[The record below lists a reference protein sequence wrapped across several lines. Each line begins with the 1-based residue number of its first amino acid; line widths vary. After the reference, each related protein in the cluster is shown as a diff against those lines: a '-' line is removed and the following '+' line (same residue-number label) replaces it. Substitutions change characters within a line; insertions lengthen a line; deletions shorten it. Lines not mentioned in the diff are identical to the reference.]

1 MPGAYTSS
9 RANGIQLSFWLQLR
23 FKWRRNDVQPNA
35 PAILHARELRIRQHK
50 MMFWLHLSVL
60 DIFCTS
66 FNEVR
71 SILSLSTYYVNR
83 YYGLFFLPFNHMIS
97 GIYESVLIISSW
109 LLFRTLERTNSQT
122 LPASLS
128 EVDQVIHFRYSS
140 DLVHVLFYGVW
151 SREYKNGEKPDF
163 TRKISLSAAME
174 PMGLEPMTSRVWGE
188 RSSQLSY
195 DSGFTRYSK
204 VSWKENPPSSWWR
217 E

>member
-66 FNEVR
+66 FNEFR

-151 SREYKNGEKPDF
+151 SNDLTPFIILGANRCLILGHSMQTNERHYSFSDQRRLNSIRSK
-163 TRKISLSAAME
+163 LSSEQPA
-174 PMGLEPMTSRVWGE
+174 
-188 RSSQLSY
+188 
-195 DSGFTRYSK
+195 
-204 VSWKENPPSSWWR
+204 
-217 E
+217 